1 MNLLYIAF
9 SSLCALVGFRQLA
22 QRPKFYKPKRCD
34 SSEVSTVTES
44 KPPRFVTQSWFEQAW
59 PLTQITLH
67 IECNSEQLKTT
78 VLSRLG
84 HASNDIR
91 EHANHRFITHD
102 IKGDFSC
109 QFICRQTT
117 DGASFFF
124 EAYGSKTSP
133 GVYSR
138 EFGGLH
144 FGDDREHIA
153 ILVQGIR
160 TTERD
165 TLADWLLKIAIM
177 IAKGEREGTMHDDD
191 AGWSFR
197 VRSAMQLPEDEC
209 VNSFSVSR

>member
-1 MNLLYIAF
+1 MNLLKIAF
-9 SSLCALVGFRQLA
+9 LGLCTLVGLRQNAQKPAFR
-22 QRPKFYKPKRCD
+22 KIKRD
-34 SSEVSTVTES
+34 VPPAETELNV
-44 KPPRFVTQSWFEQAW
+44 PRHVTQSWFEQAW
-59 PLTQITLH
+59 PLTQITLY

-78 VLSRLG
+78 VPRWLC

-109 QFICRQTT
+109 QFICRQTA

-124 EAYGSKTSP
+124 EAYGSETSP

-144 FGDDREHIA
+144 LGDDQEHIA

-165 TLADWLLKIAIM
+165 TLADWLLNISIM
-177 IAKGEREGTMHDDD
+177 ITKGEREGTMHDDD

-197 VRSAMQLPEDEC
+197 VRSGRRNHEPG
-209 VNSFSVSR
+209 